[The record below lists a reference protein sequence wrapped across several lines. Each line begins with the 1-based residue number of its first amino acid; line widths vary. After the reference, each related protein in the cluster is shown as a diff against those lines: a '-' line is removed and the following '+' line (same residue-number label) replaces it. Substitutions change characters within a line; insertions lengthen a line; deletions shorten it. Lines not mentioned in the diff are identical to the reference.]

1 MKIIRLIAVLLLA
14 AACAAAQDEAGE
26 RITSFHSQI
35 QVQRDGTLKVLE
47 TIDVIASG
55 ERIRHGIYRD
65 FPTDYKDRWGNRFH
79 VKFAMVNATRDG
91 HPEPYRVETQR
102 NGVRI
107 YLGDKDIE
115 VAPGNHAY
123 TIDYTATREIGFFPD
138 HDELYWNATGNGWIF
153 PIDHASADVQVPGVG
168 ANQLRLE
175 GYTGPQGSTAKQL
188 TAAVR
193 PDGVANFE
201 ATAAL
206 GPEEGLTVVVG
217 FPRGIVVEPTRQQK
231 LQWFLEDNQ
240 AAVVGLIGLAIVLL
254 YQFVTWFMVGR
265 DPKAGTIQV
274 QYEAP
279 EGLSP
284 AALRYLTKMGFD
296 DQCMSSLIVDMA
308 VKKYLRIEQKK
319 DGKFRLIRQT
329 KDTSNL
335 PLEEERIAQGLLD
348 EKETFDVE
356 QANHTALQST
366 RKEVQELLRKK
377 EESIYFVRN
386 SKYVIPSIVL
396 TVLTMLAVIATSDSS
411 DLAAAIFM
419 SVWLSGWSVGVAALS
434 VTVWN
439 AWRAALHATGIQR
452 LSIFGALFITAF
464 AVPFFGGEIFGLF
477 MFGVATSAV
486 AVVLLIVLVS
496 SNFLY
501 HELLKAPTHMGREL
515 LDKVDGFK
523 EFLGATEDADRRY
536 AVDHSPQTYE
546 KYLPYAMALDLEKQ
560 WTARFASLFAMAA
573 AASAGAAA
581 GYSPSFAHFND
592 ASAFHGLGALGSFS
606 SSFSSA
612 ISSASTSPGSSSG
625 FSGGGGGGSSG
636 GGGGGG
642 GGGGW

>member
-1 MKIIRLIAVLLLA
+1 MKTIRLIAVLLLVA
-14 AACAAAQDEAGE
+14 GCAAAQEDAGE

-47 TIDVIASG
+47 TIDVISTG
-55 ERIRHGIYRD
+55 EQIQHGIYRD
-65 FPTDYKDRWGNRFH
+65 FPTEYKDRWGNKLH
-79 VKFAMVNATRDG
+79 IKFAMVSATRDG
-91 HPEPYRVETQR
+91 HPEPYHVNAHD

-107 YLGDKDIE
+107 YLGDKDVTVE
-115 VAPGNHAY
+115 PGNHAY
-123 TIDYTATREIGFFPD
+123 TIEYTATREIGFFAD
-138 HDELYWNATGNGWIF
+138 HDELYWNVTGNGWIF
-153 PIDHASADVQVPGVG
+153 PIDHASADVQVPGVE
-168 ANQLRLE
+168 AKKLRLE
-175 GYTGPQGSTAKQL
+175 GYTGPQGSTAKAL
-188 TAAVR
+188 TSGVR

-201 ATAAL
+201 TTAVL
-206 GPEEGLTVVVG
+206 GPNEGLTIVVG
-217 FPRGIVVEPTRQQK
+217 FPKGVVAEPTAQQRRE
-231 LQWFLEDNQ
+231 QFLEDNT
-240 AAVVGLIGLAIVLL
+240 AAVAGLIGLAIVLL

-284 AALRYLTKMGFD
+284 AALRYLVKMKFD
-296 DQCMSSLIVDMA
+296 DKCFSSLIVDMA

-319 DGKFRLIRQT
+319 DDKFRLVRQT

-348 EKETFDVE
+348 EHETFDVE
-356 QANHTALQST
+356 QSNHTELQST

-396 TVLTMLAVIATSDSS
+396 TVLTMLTVIALSDSAE
-411 DLAAAIFM
+411 LPAAIFM
-419 SVWLSGWSVGVAALS
+419 CVWLSGWSVGVAALS
-434 VTVWN
+434 VTVFN
-439 AWRAALHATGIQR
+439 AWRAALHATGIGK
-452 LSIFGALFITAF
+452 LGIFGALFITAF

-477 MFGVATSAV
+477 MFGMATSALAV
-486 AVVLLIVLVS
+486 ALLVVLVA
-496 SNFLY
+496 SNFIY

-536 AVDHSPQTYE
+536 PVDHSPQTYE

-560 WTARFASLFAMAA
+560 WTGRFASMFAA
-573 AASAGAAA
+573 AAAAGAGAG
-581 GYSPSFAHFND
+581 GYSPSFAHFNN
-592 ASAFHGLGALGSFS
+592 AAAFSGLGALGSFS

-625 FSGGGGGGSSG
+625 FSGGGGGGGSSG